1 MSYSPYNHGAAVS
14 IVHAGQKLEPS
25 DTWPYLATP
34 RVIPALKP
42 NNPTVPAPL
51 RNPSMIDGS
60 YLEDAAAADSSH
72 LVAQSP
78 ASQVGYSR
86 RPSGATTISFPIEI
100 TSEWSKLLLFAAAA
114 CGLIVLI
121 DIAAKKK

>member
-1 MSYSPYNHGAAVS
+1 MSYSPYNHGASVS

-72 LVAQSP
+72 LVAPLAMQSSY
-78 ASQVGYSR
+78 AK
-86 RPSGATTISFPIEI
+86 RPLGATTISFPIEI